1 MNLVTDYYWLFP
13 DETEDIQFGVNLFYD
28 LIGKVQEIFAA
39 VLQLSGYI
47 LLLMFP
53 FFTMVDVG
61 HFQIESEGI
70 KLKICYS

>member
-28 LIGKVQEIFAA
+28 FIGKIQEIFAA
-39 VLQLSGYI
+39 VLWLNGCI

-53 FFTMVDVG
+53 FFTMNRLGTFSNRV
-61 HFQIESEGI
+61 
-70 KLKICYS
+70 

>member
-28 LIGKVQEIFAA
+28 FIGKVQEIFAA
-39 VLQLSGYI
+39 VLWLNGCI

-53 FFTMVDVG
+53 FFIMNGLGTFANRV
-61 HFQIESEGI
+61 
-70 KLKICYS
+70 